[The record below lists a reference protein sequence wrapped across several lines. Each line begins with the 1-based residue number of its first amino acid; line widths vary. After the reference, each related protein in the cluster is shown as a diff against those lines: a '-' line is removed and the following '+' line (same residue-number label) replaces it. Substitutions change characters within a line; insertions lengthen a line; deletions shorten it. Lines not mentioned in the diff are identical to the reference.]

1 MSNSQ
6 LSVLIQRQAEKY
18 GDRVALKYRDY
29 DTETI
34 CRNGNN
40 DFQCT
45 S

>member
-29 DTETI
+29 DTETWV
-34 CRNGNN
+34 RSHGNN
-40 DFQCT
+40 LPKR
-45 S
+45 

>member
-29 DTETI
+29 DTETWVPV
-34 CRNGNN
+34 
-40 DFQCT
+40 
-45 S
+45 SWK